1 MIVFVTYLGNFWRK
15 KTEFVFSFFSTMM
28 SHRDEEEEAAPVP
41 PVPPTESSSTVQD
54 TENDVETS
62 KPSVAKIS
70 PFCYEVS
77 LGTLV

>member
-1 MIVFVTYLGNFWRK
+1 
-15 KTEFVFSFFSTMM
+15 MM

-41 PVPPTESSSTVQD
+41 PVPPTESSPTVQD

-62 KPSVAKIS
+62 KPSAAKLTR
-70 PFCYEVS
+70 FCYRVS

>member
-1 MIVFVTYLGNFWRK
+1 MESLK
-15 KTEFVFSFFSTMM
+15 KGLM
-28 SHRDEEEEAAPVP
+28 SHTADSKKELSTLHTDKEEEAAPVP
-41 PVPPTESSSTVQD
+41 PVPPTESSSAVQD

-62 KPSVAKIS
+62 KPSAAKIS